1 MEKEP
6 TYEALKKR
14 VLELEIEA
22 ANFKLAEESLRKSNE
37 TVTSILAA
45 SPLGIGLVENRVV
58 QRVNEA
64 MLKLFRFDSDADV
77 IGQSSRMLYA
87 TEEEFERIGQYI
99 YDNLQAKEASTDAVF
114 MRKDKSTFIGHL
126 KVNSLTPDNP
136 MKRATFT
143 ISDISWRKKAE
154 QELLQKEKLHA
165 VIETAGAV
173 CHELNQPMQVAL
185 MEVVEVAQNKELTD
199 AQINTKLEKIKA
211 QLDNMRGITL
221 KLMRITRYETRDYV
235 EGERIIDID
244 KSSGLI

>member
-1 MEKEP
+1 MELMP
-6 TYEALKKR
+6 TYDELKKR

-37 TVTSILAA
+37 TVTSILGA
-45 SPLGIGLVENRVV
+45 SPIGIGLVENRVV

-64 MLKLFRFDSDADV
+64 MLKLFRFESDAGL
-77 IGQSSRMLYA
+77 IGQSARILYPS
-87 TEEEFERIGQYI
+87 EEEFDRIGQYI
-99 YDNLQAKEASTDAVF
+99 YANLQAKEASTDAVF
-114 MRKDKSTFIGHL
+114 LRKDRTTFVGHL
-126 KVNSLTPDNP
+126 KVNSLTPDSP
-136 MKRATFT
+136 MTRATFT

-185 MEVVEVAQNKELTD
+185 MEAVEVAQIDEFTH
-199 AQINTKLEKIKA
+199 AQIKIKLEKIKE
-211 QLDNMRGITL
+211 QLDSMRGITL

-244 KSSGLI
+244 KSSGLT